1 VRYGTGLALP
11 SAGMKTRV
19 NRNLLAG
26 KTLLELAL
34 LTALGLGVAL
44 AIRTEPLVV
53 TGPPALEQPSRFAG
67 AP

>member
-1 VRYGTGLALP
+1 MR
-11 SAGMKTRV
+11 TRV

-26 KTLLELAL
+26 RTLLELAL

-44 AIRTEPLVV
+44 AIRTEPLVI